1 MNRIANINALRA
13 AAVQGNIDNL
23 YAVIQADPSILAD
36 IDSAQF
42 VETPLHIA
50 ALEGHLPFAI
60 EVMNLKPSFALKLNP
75 EGFSPIH
82 LAMKVQQNLDRQVR
96 ENRRKMVFSFV
107 VKNKELVKVKGRG
120 GLTPLRLASE
130 IEDVHFLA
138 KFLTVCPDSI
148 EDVTVRGET
157 ALHIAVRNDKYDSL
171 NLLVCFLKKNR
182 ESGARKLEYKILNW
196 KDGDGKTTLHI
207 SRLNNQQQVTS
218 CSFHIDVVSCCN
230 GS

>member
-1 MNRIANINALRA
+1 MNSIANINALRA
-13 AAVQGNIDNL
+13 AAEEGNIDSL

-36 IDSAQF
+36 IDSEQF

-50 ALEGHLPFAI
+50 ALQGHLPFAM

-75 EGFSPIH
+75 QGFSPIH
-82 LAMKVQQNLDRQVR
+82 LAMQVQQNLARQVQ

-107 VKNKELVKVKGRG
+107 IKNKELVRVKGRG
-120 GLTPLRLASE
+120 GLTPLHLASE
-130 IEDVHFLA
+130 IEDVEFLA

-196 KDGDGKTTLHI
+196 KDEQENTILFSFGK
-207 SRLNNQQQVTS
+207 
-218 CSFHIDVVSCCN
+218 
-230 GS
+230 